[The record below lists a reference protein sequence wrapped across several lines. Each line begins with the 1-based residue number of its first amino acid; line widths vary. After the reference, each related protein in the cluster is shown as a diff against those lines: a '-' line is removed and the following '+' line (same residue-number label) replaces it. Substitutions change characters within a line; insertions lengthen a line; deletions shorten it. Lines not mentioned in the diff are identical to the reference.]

1 MEARVWMDGGEG
13 GGEGRMEGCV
23 AEIRRYGERK
33 EEVEEVEEGRLIVSR
48 LLFRPVDE
56 ERKRVRE
63 SPPPP
68 HPSFLDHRR
77 DKTVNQRDTSQL
89 SEPAGVGVGGGV
101 QGHFLP
107 PFNR

>member
-1 MEARVWMDGGEG
+1 
-13 GGEGRMEGCV
+13 MEGCV

-33 EEVEEVEEGRLIVSR
+33 EEVEKVEEGRLIVSR

-68 HPSFLDHRR
+68 HPSFLDHRG

-89 SEPAGVGVGGGV
+89 SEPAGVGSGT
-101 QGHFLP
+101 LP
-107 PFNR
+107 PPLQQVTDAHKSADGWTLTD